1 MEETSPSLGW
11 GRSQTCTHWGCRD
24 FCQSV
29 EPCTEGI
36 RRATQRRRSRGQC
49 QGREALLRA
58 QRPPQLLSPSCCT
71 CWSSTWI
78 MQSFINSDSCVHKQ
92 FLQKWQKAFL
102 ITYLVLEQVHITASM
117 CHITLRT
124 GLYFHSVS
132 TFQTL
137 NTTTLPPASFLP
149 KPHLPERNEVTLILL
164 FQLPINYLGKK
175 TMLAESKS
183 SLFIL
188 Y

>member
-36 RRATQRRRSRGQC
+36 RRATQPRRSRGQC

-92 FLQKWQKAFL
+92 FLQKRQKAFL
-102 ITYLVLEQVHITASM
+102 ITYLVLEQVHITASYVPHNTQNWSVLPQ
-117 CHITLRT
+117 C
-124 GLYFHSVS
+124 FHVS
-132 TFQTL
+132 NTEHHHTSTSQLFTQTPPSWKEWGDP
-137 NTTTLPPASFLP
+137 NTSISIA
-149 KPHLPERNEVTLILL
+149 N
-164 FQLPINYLGKK
+164 
-175 TMLAESKS
+175 
-183 SLFIL
+183 
-188 Y
+188 